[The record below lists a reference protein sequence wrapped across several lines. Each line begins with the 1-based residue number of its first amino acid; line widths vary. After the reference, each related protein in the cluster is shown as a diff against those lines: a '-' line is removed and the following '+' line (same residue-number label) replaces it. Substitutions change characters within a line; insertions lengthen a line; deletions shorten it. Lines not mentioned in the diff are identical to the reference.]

1 MVKEGKSNSPA
12 DFHSVDDVID
22 FAIGQE
28 LKAAEFYR
36 KFAEIAEQPGVK
48 KMCQEM
54 AVEEEGHKR
63 ILEDLKAGLPMAPV
77 DDSVADLQITDYLR
91 SFHLDPDADHQQLL
105 TAAMKSEARA
115 EKLYRDLADRCSTP
129 EIKAVLL
136 RLAEEEGSHKD
147 SFEREYDDH
156 ILD

>member
-1 MVKEGKSNSPA
+1 MVKEGRNDSPV

-28 LKAAEFYR
+28 IKAAEFYR
-36 KFAEIAEQPGVK
+36 KFAEIAEQPGVQ
-48 KMCQEM
+48 KMCAEM
-54 AVEEEGHKR
+54 AEEEEGHRR
-63 ILEDLKAGLPMAPV
+63 ILEDLKAGMPMEPV
-77 DDSVADLQITDYLR
+77 KAKVSDLKITDYLR

-115 EKLYRDLADRCSTP
+115 EKLYRDLAARCTTP
-129 EIKAVLL
+129 RIKEVLL
-136 RLAEEEGSHKD
+136 RLAEEEGQHKD
-147 SFEREYDDH
+147 SFEREYDDN